1 MGLINIT
8 DADLKK
14 SATTYRR
21 DLLMMPVIAA
31 ERTLRHMTGR
41 PGVAGRET
49 IGELSGDIEL
59 GPYDPKRVDED
70 GVNITPRT
78 LETFLGSVIKRFD
91 VNEAAKTVYGELFAQ
106 GQQLTTAYLS
116 MQVLNFLAGKL
127 GRGLNMSIWSAVRND
142 KGSKTK
148 DLFDGF
154 DTITANEVAAG
165 AIVAEKGNYLSV
177 DAIDN
182 TNAVDTLKTIFESAS
197 DELQE
202 TPTKL
207 FIPRGVY
214 TAYVKDYQS
223 TVGAVPYNTQY
234 KKTFLE
240 GSDDLCELV
249 PLVSKKGSKFLHLT
263 TKGNMLYGY
272 GAGLA
277 QENIAIEKHHEL
289 LLSFV
294 ATMYF
299 GTQFES
305 ISSERL
311 MVAEVK
317 EAGTDTSG
325 GDSKEPGTGGA
336 AGGED
341 NDSEN
346 P

>member
-31 ERTLRHMTGR
+31 EQTLRHMTGR

-49 IGELSGDIEL
+49 VGQLSGDIEL

-70 GVNITPRT
+70 GVDIAPRT

-106 GQQLTTAYLS
+106 GQQLTTAYVAL
-116 MQVLNFLAGKL
+116 QVLNYLAAQLGKK
-127 GRGLNMSIWSAVRND
+127 LNMSIWSAVRDD
-142 KGSKTK
+142 KGKTTQT
-148 DLFDGF
+148 LFDGF
-154 DTITANEVAAG
+154 DTITGKEVTAG
-165 AIVAEKGNYLSV
+165 AIAADKGNYLQVAAV
-177 DAIDN
+177 DR
-182 TNAVDTLKTIFESAS
+182 TNAVDVLKTIYNSAA
-197 DELQE
+197 DELQGQSV
-202 TPTKL
+202 KL
-207 FIPRGVY
+207 FMPRSVY
-214 TAYVKDYQS
+214 TAYVEDYQS

-249 PLVSKKGSKFLHLT
+249 PLVSKKGSKYLHLT

-277 QENIAIEKHHEL
+277 SENIAIEKFHEL

-294 ATMYF
+294 ATMFF
-299 GTQFES
+299 GVQFES
-305 ISSERL
+305 VSPERL
-311 MVAEVK
+311 MVAEMT
-317 EAGTDTSG
+317 A
-325 GDSKEPGTGGA
+325 
-336 AGGED
+336 
-341 NDSEN
+341 
-346 P
+346 

>member
-31 ERTLRHMTGR
+31 EQTLRHMTAR

-49 IGELSGDIEL
+49 VGQLSGNIEL
-59 GPYDPKRVDED
+59 GPYDPKRVDEG
-70 GVNITPRT
+70 GVDIMPRT

-106 GQQLTTAYLS
+106 GQQLTTAYVAL
-116 MQVLNFLAGKL
+116 QVLNYLAAQLGKK
-127 GRGLNMSIWSAVRND
+127 LNMSIWSAGRAD
-142 KGSKTK
+142 EGTTTQT
-148 DLFDGF
+148 LFDGF
-154 DTITANEVAAG
+154 DTITGKEVTAG
-165 AIVAEKGNYLSV
+165 AIAAGKGNYLQV
-177 DAIDN
+177 AAIDR
-182 TNAVDTLKTIFESAS
+182 TNAVDALKTIYNSAA
-197 DELQE
+197 DELQGQAV
-202 TPTKL
+202 KL
-207 FIPRGVY
+207 FMPRSVY
-214 TAYVKDYQS
+214 TAYVEDYQS

-249 PLVSKKGSKFLHLT
+249 PLVSKKGSKYLHLT

-277 QENIAIEKHHEL
+277 SENIAIEKHHEL

-299 GTQFES
+299 GVQFES
-305 ISSERL
+305 VSPERL
-311 MVAEVK
+311 MVAEMT
-317 EAGTDTSG
+317 E
-325 GDSKEPGTGGA
+325 
-336 AGGED
+336 
-341 NDSEN
+341 
-346 P
+346 

>member
-8 DADLKK
+8 AADLKK

-31 ERTLRHMTGR
+31 EQTLRHMTGR

-49 IGELSGDIEL
+49 VGQLSGDIEL

-70 GVNITPRT
+70 GVDIAPRT

-106 GQQLTTAYLS
+106 GQQLTTAYVAL
-116 MQVLNFLAGKL
+116 QVLNYLAAQLGKK
-127 GRGLNMSIWSAVRND
+127 LNMSIWSAVRDD
-142 KGSKTK
+142 KGKTTQT
-148 DLFDGF
+148 LFDGF
-154 DTITANEVAAG
+154 DTITGKEVTAGVIAAD
-165 AIVAEKGNYLSV
+165 KGNYLQV
-177 DAIDN
+177 AAIDR
-182 TNAVDTLKTIFESAS
+182 TNAVDVLKTIYNSAA
-197 DELQE
+197 DELQGQSV
-202 TPTKL
+202 KL
-207 FIPRGVY
+207 FMPRSVY
-214 TAYVKDYQS
+214 TAYVEDYQS

-249 PLVSKKGSKFLHLT
+249 PLVSKKGSKYLHLT

-277 QENIAIEKHHEL
+277 SENIAIEKFHEL

-294 ATMYF
+294 ATMDF
-299 GTQFES
+299 GVQFES
-305 ISSERL
+305 VSPERL
-311 MVAEVK
+311 MVAEMT
-317 EAGTDTSG
+317 A
-325 GDSKEPGTGGA
+325 
-336 AGGED
+336 
-341 NDSEN
+341 
-346 P
+346 

>member
-31 ERTLRHMTGR
+31 EQTLRHMTGR

-49 IGELSGDIEL
+49 VGQLSGDIEL

-70 GVNITPRT
+70 GVGITPRT

-106 GQQLTTAYLS
+106 GQQLTTAYVAL
-116 MQVLNFLAGKL
+116 QVLNYLAAQLGKK
-127 GRGLNMSIWSAVRND
+127 LNMSIWSAERDD
-142 KGSKTK
+142 KGKTTQT
-148 DLFDGF
+148 LFDGF
-154 DTITANEVAAG
+154 DTITGKEVTAG
-165 AIVAEKGNYLSV
+165 AIAADKGNYLQV
-177 DAIDN
+177 AAIDR
-182 TNAVDTLKTIFESAS
+182 TNAVDVLKTIYNSAA
-197 DELQE
+197 DELQGQSV
-202 TPTKL
+202 KL
-207 FIPRGVY
+207 FMPRSVY
-214 TAYVKDYQS
+214 TAYVEDYQS

-277 QENIAIEKHHEL
+277 SENIAIEKFHEL

-299 GTQFES
+299 GVQFES
-305 ISSERL
+305 VSPERL
-311 MVAEVK
+311 MVAEMT
-317 EAGTDTSG
+317 A
-325 GDSKEPGTGGA
+325 
-336 AGGED
+336 
-341 NDSEN
+341 
-346 P
+346 

>member
-31 ERTLRHMTGR
+31 EQTLRHMTGR

-49 IGELSGDIEL
+49 VGQLSGDIEL

-70 GVNITPRT
+70 GVDIAPRT

-106 GQQLTTAYLS
+106 GQQLTTAYVAL
-116 MQVLNFLAGKL
+116 QVLNYLAAQLGKK
-127 GRGLNMSIWSAVRND
+127 LNMSIWSAVRDD
-142 KGSKTK
+142 KGKTTQT
-148 DLFDGF
+148 LFDGF
-154 DTITANEVAAG
+154 DTITGKEVTAGVIAAD
-165 AIVAEKGNYLSV
+165 KGNYLQV
-177 DAIDN
+177 AAIDR
-182 TNAVDTLKTIFESAS
+182 TNAVDVLKTIYNSAA
-197 DELQE
+197 DELQGQSV
-202 TPTKL
+202 KL
-207 FIPRGVY
+207 FMPRSVY
-214 TAYVKDYQS
+214 TAYVEDYQS

-249 PLVSKKGSKFLHLT
+249 PLVSKKGSKYLHLT

-277 QENIAIEKHHEL
+277 SENIAIEKFHEL

-299 GTQFES
+299 GVQFES
-305 ISSERL
+305 VSPERL
-311 MVAEVK
+311 MVAEMT
-317 EAGTDTSG
+317 A
-325 GDSKEPGTGGA
+325 
-336 AGGED
+336 
-341 NDSEN
+341 
-346 P
+346 

>member
-31 ERTLRHMTGR
+31 EQTLRHMTGR

-49 IGELSGDIEL
+49 VGELSGDIEL
-59 GPYDPKRVDED
+59 GPYDPKRIDEAGVD
-70 GVNITPRT
+70 ITPRT

-91 VNEAAKTVYGELFAQ
+91 VNAAAKTVYGELFAQ
-106 GQQLTTAYLS
+106 GQQLTTAYVAL
-116 MQVLNFLAGKL
+116 QTLNYLAAQLGKK
-127 GRGLNMSIWSAVRND
+127 LNMSIWSAERDDN
-142 KGSKTK
+142 GKTTQT
-148 DLFDGF
+148 LFDGF
-154 DTITANEVAAG
+154 DTITAKEIAAG
-165 AIVAEKGNYLSV
+165 NIAAAKGNYLQV
-177 DAIDN
+177 AAIDR
-182 TNAVDTLKTIFESAS
+182 TNAVDALKAMYNAAA
-197 DELQE
+197 DELQGQAV
-202 TPTKL
+202 KL
-207 FIPRGVY
+207 FMPRSVY
-214 TAYVKDYQS
+214 TAYVEDYQS

-325 GDSKEPGTGGA
+325 GDSKESGTGGA

-341 NDSEN
+341 KDSEN

>member
-31 ERTLRHMTGR
+31 EQTLRHMTAR
-41 PGVAGRET
+41 PGVAGRQT
-49 IGELSGDIEL
+49 VGQLSGNIEL

-70 GVNITPRT
+70 GVAITPRT
-78 LETFLGSVIKRFD
+78 LETYLGSVIKRFD

-106 GQQLTTAYLS
+106 GQPLTTANIAL
-116 MQVLNFLAGKL
+116 QVLNFLSGKL
-127 GRGLNMSIWSAVRND
+127 GRSLNMSLWSAVRND
-142 KGSKTK
+142 KGTTTK

-154 DTITANEVAAG
+154 DTITAKEIAAGTIAAG
-165 AIVAEKGNYLSV
+165 AGNYLQV
-177 DAIDN
+177 DAIDQ
-182 TNAVDTLKTIFESAS
+182 TNAVDVLKTLYESAA
-197 DELQE
+197 DELQGQ
-202 TPTKL
+202 TVKL
-207 FIPRGVY
+207 IMPRGVY
-214 TAYVKDYQS
+214 NAYVKDYQS

-249 PLVSKKGSKFLHLT
+249 PLVSKKGSRYLHLT

-277 QENIAIEKHHEL
+277 DENIAIEKHHEF
-289 LLSFV
+289 LLSYV

-299 GTQFES
+299 GVQFETVS
-305 ISSERL
+305 PERL
-311 MVAEVK
+311 MVGVMPE
-317 EAGTDTSG
+317 
-325 GDSKEPGTGGA
+325 
-336 AGGED
+336 
-341 NDSEN
+341 
-346 P
+346 